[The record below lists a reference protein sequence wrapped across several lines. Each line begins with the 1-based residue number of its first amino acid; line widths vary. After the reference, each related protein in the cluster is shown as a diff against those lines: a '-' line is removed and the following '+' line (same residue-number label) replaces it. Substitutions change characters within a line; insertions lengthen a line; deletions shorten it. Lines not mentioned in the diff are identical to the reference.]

1 MSGTSAAKE
10 LTRVMIVEDQQL
22 IRRAFKTML
31 SLEPD
36 LDVVAEAADGLEAVR
51 LAKLTK
57 PDVILMD
64 LQMPRLGGIAATRQ
78 ILADLPQ
85 TRIIVLT
92 TFDTDEIVL
101 DAISAGAF
109 AYLLKDAAESDILAT
124 IRGET
129 RLSPSVAAKVLGAV
143 RRTHQVD
150 EAAANAD
157 EGLEALTNREDAIL
171 RRVAIGRSNKEIAN
185 ELNLA
190 EGTVKNYVSRIMDKL
205 NVRSRTELAVKA
217 VKSRPK

>member
-1 MSGTSAAKE
+1 MSGTPGDKGA
-10 LTRVMIVEDQQL
+10 TRVMIVEDQQL

-36 LDVVAEAADGLEAVR
+36 LDVVAEAGDGQEAVR
-51 LAKLTK
+51 LAKLTR

-64 LQMPRLGGIAATRQ
+64 LQMPRLGGVAATRQ
-78 ILADLPQ
+78 IVADLPDA
-85 TRIIVLT
+85 RIIVLT
-92 TFDTDEIVL
+92 TFDTDEMVL
-101 DAISAGAF
+101 DAISAGAA
-109 AYLLKDAAESDILAT
+109 AYLLKDAAEADILAT

-129 RLSPSVAAKVLGAV
+129 RLAPSVAATLIGTV
-143 RRTHQVD
+143 RRTHRS
-150 EAAANAD
+150 AD
-157 EGLEALTNREDAIL
+157 ESTVPDDSEPLTDRENSIL
-171 RRVAIGRSNKEIAN
+171 RLVAIGRSNKEIAN

-217 VKSRPK
+217 VKTNKN

>member
-1 MSGTSAAKE
+1 MPGTSAGKPP
-10 LTRVMIVEDQQL
+10 TRVMIVEDQQL

-36 LDVVAEAADGLEAVR
+36 LDVVAEAGDGLEAVR

-57 PDVILMD
+57 PEVILMD
-64 LQMPRLGGIAATRQ
+64 LQMPRLGGVAATRQ
-78 ILADLPQ
+78 ILAELPE

-101 DAISAGAF
+101 DAISSGAV
-109 AYLLKDAAESDILAT
+109 AYLLKDAAEADILAS

-143 RRTHQVD
+143 RRTHTIEENTVGGD
-150 EAAANAD
+150 DSE
-157 EGLEALTNREDAIL
+157 EALTNREGAIL
-171 RRVAIGRSNKEIAN
+171 RLVAIGRSNKEIAN

-217 VKSRPK
+217 IKSRPK

>member
-1 MSGTSAAKE
+1 MPGNSGGKPP
-10 LTRVMIVEDQQL
+10 TRVMIVEDQQL

-36 LDVVAEAADGLEAVR
+36 LDVVAEAGDGVEAVR
-51 LAKLTK
+51 LAKLTR

-64 LQMPRLGGIAATRQ
+64 LQMPRLGGVAATRQ
-78 ILADLPQ
+78 ILADLPDA
-85 TRIIVLT
+85 RIVVLT
-92 TFDTDEIVL
+92 TFDNDEIVL

-109 AYLLKDAAESDILAT
+109 SYLLKDAAETDILAT

-143 RRTHQVD
+143 RRTHTA
-150 EAAANAD
+150 EAPAQAPD
-157 EGLEALTNREDAIL
+157 GSETLTDREAAIL
-171 RRVAIGRSNKEIAN
+171 RLVSAGRSNKEIAN
-185 ELNLA
+185 ALSLA

-217 VKSRPK
+217 VKSRGK

>member
-1 MSGTSAAKE
+1 MPGTTAGKPP
-10 LTRVMIVEDQQL
+10 TRVMIVEDQQL

-31 SLEPD
+31 SLGPD
-36 LDVVAEAADGLEAVR
+36 LDVVAEAGDGLEAVR
-51 LAKLTK
+51 LARLTK
-57 PDVILMD
+57 PEVILMD
-64 LQMPRLGGIAATRQ
+64 LQMPRLGGVAATRQ
-78 ILADLPQ
+78 ILADLPE

-101 DAISAGAF
+101 DAISAGAI
-109 AYLLKDAAESDILAT
+109 AYLLKDAAEADILAS

-129 RLSPSVAAKVLGAV
+129 RLSPTVASKVLGAI
-143 RRTHQVD
+143 RRTHKTEESAGGGD
-150 EAAANAD
+150 GSE
-157 EGLEALTNREDAIL
+157 EALTTREDAIL
-171 RRVAIGRSNKEIAN
+171 RLVAVGRSNKEIAN

-217 VKSRPK
+217 VKTRPK

>member
-1 MSGTSAAKE
+1 MPGTSE
-10 LTRVMIVEDQQL
+10 DPPPTRVMIVEDQQL

-36 LDVVAEAADGLEAVR
+36 LDVVAEAGDGVEAVR
-51 LAKLTK
+51 LAKLTR

-64 LQMPRLGGIAATRQ
+64 LQMPRLGGVAATRQ
-78 ILADLPQ
+78 ILADLPD

-92 TFDTDEIVL
+92 TFDSDEVVL

-109 AYLLKDAAESDILAT
+109 SYLLKDAAEADILAT

-129 RLSPSVAAKVLGAV
+129 RLSPSVAAKVLDAV
-143 RRTHQVD
+143 RRSHAISAPTQVQNVS
-150 EAAANAD
+150 ES
-157 EGLEALTNREDAIL
+157 LTDREEAIL
-171 RRVAIGRSNKEIAN
+171 RLVSAGRSNKEIAN
-185 ELNLA
+185 TLSLA

-217 VKSRPK
+217 VKSHAR